1 MAIIS
6 RTKSA
11 GSSDRDSEGILS
23 EAAGRILRLVLFD
36 NGDGKNTSFLNGK
49 GVESSQVPRY

>member
-36 NGDGKNTSFLNGK
+36 NGDGKNSFPNGK